1 MNIKVHFLFNHL
13 DRFPNSLGNVNDQ
26 QGEQFDQ
33 DIKVMEEQYQG
44 RWDVDMMTN
53 YCWSNKRGCL

>member
-13 DRFPNSLGNVNDQ
+13 DRFPNSLCNVNDQ

-33 DIKVMEEQYQG
+33 DINVMEEQYQG
-44 RWDVDMMTN
+44 RRDVDMMTN
-53 YCWSNKRGCL
+53 YCWSIKRDCL